1 METKML
7 TFAVQF
13 VIQTIRSNEAVQ
25 FILYSRADTTV
36 STAIELTR
44 NLF

>member
-1 METKML
+1 MERKML

-13 VIQTIRSNEAVQ
+13 VIQTNRSNEAVQ
-25 FILYSRADTTV
+25 FILYSGADTTI
-36 STAIELTR
+36 STAVELTR